1 MQSKIIF
8 LALNVILFSGAV
20 NLNHLHA
27 LDRFHRGPHPGDQHS
42 GHADP
47 KYHGEVKH
55 QGDSTHHDLPYHDGD
70 Y

>member
-8 LALNVILFSGAV
+8 LVLNIILISGSGY
-20 NLNHLHA
+20 LNQLHGH
-27 LDRFHRGPHPGDQHS
+27 DRFHRGHHPGDQHS

-47 KYHGEVKH
+47 KYHGQVKH
-55 QGDSTHHDLPYHDGD
+55 QGDSTHHELPFRDGD